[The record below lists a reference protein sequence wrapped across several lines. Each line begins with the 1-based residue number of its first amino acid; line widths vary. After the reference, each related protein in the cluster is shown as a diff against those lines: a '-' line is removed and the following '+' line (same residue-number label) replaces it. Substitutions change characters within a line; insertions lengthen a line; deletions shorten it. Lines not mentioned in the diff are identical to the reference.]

1 MSKNLKI
8 FLGISYLL
16 VLIAFLYFIFSSI
29 QISRLDDFSYY
40 KEIQSDLD
48 LYISGNIIVNL
59 IYFFIFAIIWVA
71 LLGFGSPILIIS
83 GILFGQWL
91 GTFISVI
98 SISFGALI
106 LYSIGSFFFSDYI
119 KLILEKKFE
128 KYIHL
133 FQKNEFYY
141 FFIYRFIGGLG
152 IPFGMQNLIPILFRM
167 KKINYFFSSLF
178 GFVPGFFIINTIGA
192 GLNNYI
198 EQADKFN
205 MIDLILTPNI
215 YLPIFMFVVLMIIS
229 LLIKKNFF
237 DGRN

>member
-1 MSKNLKI
+1 ME
-8 FLGISYLL
+8 
-16 VLIAFLYFIFSSI
+16 A
-29 QISRLDDFSYY
+29 
-40 KEIQSDLD
+40 
-48 LYISGNIIVNL
+48 
-59 IYFFIFAIIWVA
+59 
-71 LLGFGSPILIIS
+71 
-83 GILFGQWL
+83 
-91 GTFISVI
+91 
-98 SISFGALI
+98 
-106 LYSIGSFFFSDYI
+106 FFFSDYI

-178 GFVPGFFIINTIGA
+178 GFIPGFFIINTIGA